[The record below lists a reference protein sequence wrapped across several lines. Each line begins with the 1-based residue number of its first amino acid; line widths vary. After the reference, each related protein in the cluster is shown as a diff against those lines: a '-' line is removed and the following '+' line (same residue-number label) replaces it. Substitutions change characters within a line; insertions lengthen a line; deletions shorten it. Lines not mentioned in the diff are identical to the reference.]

1 MATPRKKRVKTVADE
16 GYSKLEEYC
25 IWLNEFYKSLRKA
38 GFNNENALWLIATK
52 DAFPDWIN
60 EASKEDILRHI
71 EEEEDED

>member
-38 GFNNENALWLIATK
+38 GFNNDNALWLIATK

>member
-38 GFNNENALWLIATK
+38 GFNNDNALWLIATK

-71 EEEEDED
+71 EEEEDDD

>member
-1 MATPRKKRVKTVADE
+1 MATPRKRRVKTVADE

-52 DAFPDWIN
+52 DAFPEWID

-71 EEEEDED
+71 EEEEDDD

>member
-52 DAFPDWIN
+52 DAFPDWID

-71 EEEEDED
+71 EEEEDDD

>member
-52 DAFPDWIN
+52 DAFPEWIDG
-60 EASKEDILRHI
+60 ASKEDILRHI
-71 EEEEDED
+71 EEEEDDD

>member
-38 GFNNENALWLIATK
+38 GFNNDNALWLIATK
-52 DAFPDWIN
+52 DAFPEWIN

-71 EEEEDED
+71 EEEEDDD